1 MASIAGEQHDF
12 FLDEML
18 GNEAGKQLG
27 NLDMPKQLPDLD
39 TMHLNFDLQMRQSQ
53 SKEHNGF
60 GTPKFNEEDQVD
72 SEDENDIGSKADFY
86 ARKRRQILA
95 RKELFAME
103 NYRSE

>member
-39 TMHLNFDLQMRQSQ
+39 TMHLNFDLQMR
-53 SKEHNGF
+53 
-60 GTPKFNEEDQVD
+60 
-72 SEDENDIGSKADFY
+72 
-86 ARKRRQILA
+86 
-95 RKELFAME
+95 
-103 NYRSE
+103 